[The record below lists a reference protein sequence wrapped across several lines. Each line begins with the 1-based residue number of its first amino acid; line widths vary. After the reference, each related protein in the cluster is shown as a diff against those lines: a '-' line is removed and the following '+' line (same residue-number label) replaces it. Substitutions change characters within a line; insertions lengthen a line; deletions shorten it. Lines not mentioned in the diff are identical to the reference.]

1 MMCDVIA
8 FASQILRLVN
18 LNSEV
23 FGLYVVLIYVLRIEF
38 RDQCKHKNWLIIS
51 YEEVEICVRRDR
63 DRAR

>member
-38 RDQCKHKNWLIIS
+38 RDQCKHKNWLIIY
-51 YEEVEICVRRDR
+51 YEEV
-63 DRAR
+63 